1 MKLKH
6 IVAASVLTLAAAGGL
21 AGCGSHKAAA
31 PPNTYRIMAT
41 DIIATA
47 DPSMNT
53 DVIGAQALTDTMDG
67 LYRYEGNTLKPAMT
81 TKIVKPSA
89 DGLTYV
95 FPLRKNAKWSNGDP
109 VTAQDFVFAWR
120 RTVDPKT
127 KSQYAYIYEG
137 INNAKD
143 ITAGKKDVTALG
155 VKALD
160 KHTLQVTLEKPIPYF
175 DKLMTQPMFFPQNQK
190 VVEKWGKKFGTH
202 SKTLVSNGPYKL
214 VNWNSPDNTWNEVKN
229 SKYWNAKQVKV
240 EKLHYQVVKDP
251 STALNL
257 YQSKKLDRLKL
268 TGDTSKQMKG
278 SKDYEI
284 QKQNSTFYLLPNI
297 QKQELFKNQKI
308 RQALSLAIN
317 RDQLTKKVI
326 GNGTIAASSF
336 TPNDMSFD
344 PDNKS
349 KDFVAETSAT
359 GKKYTRYD
367 LPAAKKLWR
376 EGLAETGNTGKNFT
390 FTLLGDDTDNA
401 KQITEYVQNQLG
413 KLPGL
418 KITLNNV
425 PFKNRLARS
434 DSGDFD
440 LVLGAWNAD
449 FADPINFLT
458 LFTSD
463 ASYNY
468 GKWSNP
474 QYDAAVA
481 KSLNEDVNNPSARWQ
496 DLKDAQNIANEQQ
509 GVIPLYQNGEAWLTN
524 SRVKNLDYGPA
535 GNYNNVSLR
544 LKE

>member
-1 MKLKH
+1 
-6 IVAASVLTLAAAGGL
+6 
-21 AGCGSHKAAA
+21 
-31 PPNTYRIMAT
+31 
-41 DIIATA
+41 
-47 DPSMNT
+47 
-53 DVIGAQALTDTMDG
+53 
-67 LYRYEGNTLKPAMT
+67 
-81 TKIVKPSA
+81 
-89 DGLTYV
+89 
-95 FPLRKNAKWSNGDP
+95 
-109 VTAQDFVFAWR
+109 
-120 RTVDPKT
+120 
-127 KSQYAYIYEG
+127 
-137 INNAKD
+137 
-143 ITAGKKDVTALG
+143 
-155 VKALD
+155 
-160 KHTLQVTLEKPIPYF
+160 
-175 DKLMTQPMFFPQNQK
+175 
-190 VVEKWGKKFGTH
+190 
-202 SKTLVSNGPYKL
+202 
-214 VNWNSPDNTWNEVKN
+214 
-229 SKYWNAKQVKV
+229 
-240 EKLHYQVVKDP
+240 
-251 STALNL
+251 
-257 YQSKKLDRLKL
+257 
-268 TGDTSKQMKG
+268 
-278 SKDYEI
+278 
-284 QKQNSTFYLLPNI
+284 
-297 QKQELFKNQKI
+297 
-308 RQALSLAIN
+308 
-317 RDQLTKKVI
+317 
-326 GNGTIAASSF
+326 
-336 TPNDMSFD
+336 MSFD

-359 GKKYTRYD
+359 GKNYTRYD

-449 FADPINFLT
+449 FAYPINFLT

-481 KSLNEDVNNPSARWQ
+481 KSLNEDLNNPSARWQ